1 MDGVIVAYH
10 NTGRMFGFQYIPL
23 SDMDACLYGSEVE
36 GVGDR
41 VFEKCVGLM
50 EKVALEVVD
59 CFPDQVRPFVCYIAA
74 PLTSP

>member
-23 SDMDACLYGSEVE
+23 SDMDACLYGSTQG

-50 EKVALEVVD
+50 EKVMHEVAD
-59 CFPDQVRPFVCYIAA
+59 CFPGQVWLGTTAI
-74 PLTSP
+74 